1 MITTSEAAERLE
13 VSRSRVLELIK
24 NGQLDAEKHSGVW
37 FVDES
42 SVEMRVRS
50 VRKKGGRPPRG
61 SGNDEVSF
69 TFMNRTHE
77 LSDVVYN
84 RKLREFTFIDGIIDE
99 QRAPVGLANAS
110 GSISP
115 IDFNTWWRNRGIPG
129 ARIGVQELLRQAGVN
144 VPEELLMRNLGLS
157 LSDQYWIRPK
167 QSGLHW
173 EDVNFFNNDFDEV
186 DERTD
191 GFVESVK
198 TAHAHPDNTSD
209 GNLEKCWL
217 VRNGVRMLRKGSR
230 YNGQEPYNEVVATIL
245 HGKLLSEGEYVPYV
259 LDGVGSSAWSLC
271 PDFLTDEEEYVPA
284 MYVMRLRDQLGHEND
299 FDHYVSCCEQLG
311 ARQARESLYRL
322 IVCDDI
328 IANSDRHF
336 RNFGIVRNVE
346 TLECRPAPL
355 FDSGSSLWCDV
366 DFAELSK
373 GKFSFTSKQF
383 ESNPARQ
390 LLLVEDFSWFDAG
403 RLDGFVD
410 EALETLAANDMLEKR
425 LPYIRAALQRRIE
438 RIVDIAEWS

>member
-42 SVEMRVRS
+42 SVEKRVRS

-69 TFMNRTHE
+69 TLMNRTHE
-77 LSDVVYN
+77 LSEIVYN
-84 RKLREFTFIDGIIDE
+84 RKLREFTFVDGIADE
-99 QRAPVGLANAS
+99 QRAPIGLANAS
-110 GSISP
+110 GSIPP
-115 IDFNTWWRNRGIPG
+115 IDFNNWWRNRGIPG
-129 ARIGVQELLRQAGVN
+129 ARIGVQELLRQAGVD

-209 GNLEKCWL
+209 GNLEKCWV

-230 YNGQEPYNEVVATIL
+230 YNGQEPYNEVVATML
-245 HGKLLSEGEYVPYV
+245 HGRLLSEGEYVPYV
-259 LDGVGSSAWSLC
+259 LDGAGSSAWSLC
-271 PDFLTDEEEYVPA
+271 SDFLTDEEEYVPA

-311 ARQARESLYRL
+311 ARQARESFWNAARPLCSIRDRACGAMSISPSFPRASTVSRASSLRAIRL
-322 IVCDDI
+322 VSSCSSKISLGSMPVGWTDSSMRRSKRLRQTTCLKSVC
-328 IANSDRHF
+328 HTY
-336 RNFGIVRNVE
+336 E
-346 TLECRPAPL
+346 PL
-355 FDSGSSLWCDV
+355 FRDASSASSTLLNGRKRHVIWQVGSL
-366 DFAELSK
+366 
-373 GKFSFTSKQF
+373 Q
-383 ESNPARQ
+383 PP
-390 LLLVEDFSWFDAG
+390 
-403 RLDGFVD
+403 GF
-410 EALETLAANDMLEKR
+410 M
-425 LPYIRAALQRRIE
+425 P
-438 RIVDIAEWS
+438 